1 MINLGNHET
10 LMNAKNVYYG
20 LVEAQNLR
28 MKGDDQKGLEDDEI
42 PSMIRLLIL
51 SSINIKIH
59 FSTPCFRSN
68 EIIK

>member
-1 MINLGNHET
+1 MINLGNHEI
-10 LMNAKNVYYG
+10 LMNAKGGYYG

-51 SSINIKIH
+51 SYIKIH
-59 FSTPCFRSN
+59 FSTSCFRSN